1 MRIEESLCHT
11 RWDCKWRY
19 SPSIRP
25 KRGLFKVKTGIRGYL
40 GFYNEQ
46 RLHQS
51 LNDKTP
57 REISLGKTS
66 WNQQEKQ
73 GILGT
78 RLLP

>member
-1 MRIEESLCHT
+1 MCLLNDSGDHSNKYEAVYLSEYESVQKA
-11 RWDCKWRY
+11 R
-19 SPSIRP
+19 S
-25 KRGLFKVKTGIRGYL
+25 GIHDYL
-40 GFYNEQ
+40 RFYNEE